1 MIAAVVAALAL
12 ASGLLQADWPQYRG
26 PNHDGVSAEKIL
38 KKWPASG
45 LRQAWKVPLNTGF
58 SSFAIAHGMAYTLVR
73 REIDGLEQEVCLA
86 LDAKSGKE
94 IWASPIGR
102 AKYDGG
108 GDTGAKDN
116 RGGDGPRS
124 TPTID
129 GDSLYTLSAY
139 LVLSCFDAK
148 SGKTLWSKDLTKDLP
163 GKVITWQN
171 AASPLIDGDLI
182 FVNVNAPG
190 QCLAALHKQ
199 DGRVVWK
206 GQNDKMTH
214 ATPIAATIL
223 GQRQII
229 FFTQSGLV
237 AVDPKDGTV
246 LWRYK
251 FPYSTSTAASPVVSG
266 DIVYCSAGY
275 GVGAGAVRIAKSGS
289 QFAATEIWRTPNKL
303 PSHWSTPIVH
313 NGHLYGLFSF
323 KEFGTGPLK
332 CVELATGKEVW
343 SQSGF
348 GPGGVLLADGHI
360 LVLSDTGELILVEA
374 TPAAYKEVARFD
386 ALDGKCWNAPAL
398 SGGRIYARSTTEGAC
413 LEIAPGD
420 DSR

>member
-1 MIAAVVAALAL
+1 
-12 ASGLLQADWPQYRG
+12 
-26 PNHDGVSAEKIL
+26 
-38 KKWPASG
+38 
-45 LRQAWKVPLNTGF
+45 NTGF

-73 REIDGLEQEVCLA
+73 REIDGLDQEVCLA
-86 LDAKSGKE
+86 LDASSGKE
-94 IWASPIGR
+94 AWASPIGR

-108 GDTGAKDN
+108 GDTGARDN

-124 TPTID
+124 TPTVD
-129 GDSLYTLSAY
+129 GDRVYTLSAY

-148 SGKTLWSKDLTKDLP
+148 SGKTLWSKDLTKDLS

-182 FVNVNAPG
+182 FVNANAPG
-190 QCLAALHKQ
+190 HCLAALHKQ
-199 DGRVVWK
+199 DGRVVWS

-237 AVDPKDGTV
+237 AVDPKNGAV

-275 GVGAGAVRIAKSGS
+275 GVGAGAVRIARSGG
-289 QFAATEIWRTPNKL
+289 QFTATEIWRAPNKL
-303 PSHWSTPIVH
+303 PSHWSTPVVL

-360 LVLSDTGELILVEA
+360 LVLSDTGDLILVEA

-386 ALDGKCWNAPAL
+386 ALAGKCWNAPAL
-398 SGGRIYARSTTEGAC
+398 SGGRVYARSTTEGVC
-413 LEIAPGD
+413 LEIGPGD
-420 DSR
+420 AR